1 MNVCII
7 KSLFL
12 ARWSSDFQN
21 KHLERK
27 KIYIGCRVA
36 SLTKIIL
43 VWFVDIYMI

>member
-12 ARWSSDFQN
+12 ARWSRDFQN
-21 KHLERK
+21 KHLEGE
-27 KIYIGCRVA
+27 KIYIGFGVA

-43 VWFVDIYMI
+43 VWFVDIFMI